1 MGVKTYEIV
10 KQYVFWVDGLDYT
23 VKGRIS
29 RNLDPNVGEPFRWE
43 ISHNYKPSKTAGT
56 RYYPSVVS
64 AGTLEDAEM
73 HLFAYANAFT
83 NIGVEANKYF

>member
-10 KQYVFWVDGLDYT
+10 KEYLFWVDELDYT

-43 ISHNYKPSKTAGT
+43 ISHNYKSSKTAAGV
-56 RYYPSVVS
+56 YYPSVVS

-73 HLFAYANAFT
+73 HLFAYANAFR
-83 NIGVEANKYF
+83 NIGVKANEYF

>member
-10 KQYVFWVDGLDYT
+10 KEYLFWVDELEYT
-23 VKGRIS
+23 VKCRIS
-29 RNLDPNVGEPFRWE
+29 RNLDPNAGEPFRWE
-43 ISHNYKPSKTAGT
+43 ISHNCKSLKTAGV
-56 RYYPSVVS
+56 YYPSVVS

-83 NIGVEANKYF
+83 NIGVKANEYF

>member
-1 MGVKTYEIV
+1 MSVKTYVVV
-10 KQYVFWVDGLDYT
+10 KEYLFWVDELDCT
-23 VKGRIS
+23 VKDRIS
-29 RNLDPNVGEPFRWE
+29 RNLAPNVGEPFKWE
-43 ISHNYKPSKTAGT
+43 ISHNYKPSRTAGV
-56 RYYPSVVS
+56 YYPSVVS